1 MPAFETITF
10 EPDGIPHMITV
21 TPILTLEEIE
31 EFDELEFAALLPGL
45 IIDSVIERVQAYNQW
60 TRARCLARISGS
72 LNATNNADNK
82 TWDKFQHLIQI
93 TPATILDVM
102 AKLAQSDVEV
112 ELYNLDWTFTID
124 PNSLLNGAGG
134 TFPIPT
140 WAGSVRNRETWKE
153 QEYQG
158 KKINCAAFALTW
170 YLTSQPQRFLLFNA
184 GILKL

>member
-1 MPAFETITF
+1 MPVFETVTF

-21 TPILTLEEIE
+21 TPVLTLQEIE
-31 EFDELEFAALLPGL
+31 DFDEIVFAELLPGV

-60 TRARCLARISGS
+60 DRNRCLDRITGM

-82 TWDKFQHLIQI
+82 TWDIFDNLRNIDI
-93 TPATILDVM
+93 ATILNVM
-102 AKLAQSDVEV
+102 ERLAQSEVDV

-134 TFPIPT
+134 KFPIPS

-158 KKINCAAFALTW
+158 QKINCAAFALTW
-170 YLTSQPQRFLLFNA
+170 YLTPQPQRFLLF
-184 GILKL
+184 